1 MLPLVPLGSFTV
13 SNNGRSWRALHRPI
27 GCKPRDGAHW
37 STQWRKQLAVWI
49 LHCVCFVVHASMAI
63 STKVVAAGKDM
74 RITIVRIAPAWENR
88 GGNYSYTVQ
97 PLPESQQIVY
107 ADDLTMLFFLI
118 SALSHATCS
127 VLFCP
132 FIAHGQLLW
141 RELCSCRCLWRW
153 LEYSMSASIMFV
165 GIAMTVGIRDRNTLI
180 GIFALSFVTMWCG
193 MLTELFSRPNSD
205 EKDGWQKPYYERML
219 PHFLGFFPYAA
230 AWFII
235 IQTYKDQLDDMCDEL
250 RKKVPRFVDPIV
262 YGSVAVFSSFALVQL
277 VYQKRHS
284 KYYWQT
290 ELWYCL
296 LSVRAC
302 VHATARPA
310 TYRRPAGHALTTGC
324 ACARS

>member
-1 MLPLVPLGSFTV
+1 M
-13 SNNGRSWRALHRPI
+13 
-27 GCKPRDGAHW
+27 
-37 STQWRKQLAVWI
+37 
-49 LHCVCFVVHASMAI
+49 HASCA
-63 STKVVAAGKDM
+63 TA
-74 RITIVRIAPAWENR
+74 
-88 GGNYSYTVQ
+88 VQ
-97 PLPESQQIVY
+97 
-107 ADDLTMLFFLI
+107 
-118 SALSHATCS
+118 
-127 VLFCP
+127 
-132 FIAHGQLLW
+132 
-141 RELCSCRCLWRW
+141 
-153 LEYSMSASIMFV
+153 
-165 GIAMTVGIRDRNTLI
+165 LI